1 MKIILKCLLF
11 VLLIASGAYYLVWP
25 NTYLSQDNISFL
37 PKPLIR
43 FYLKRMNTEYVKVTV
58 DNEEKKLKYSD
69 LGMTL
74 DVDATMERLRIKSL
88 TDLIDKW
95 KFSLSGYTLTH
106 IEPIFIISDKFDL
119 LVSQNI
125 PDKGVLE
132 EKFSYDKNNGVFTYS
147 SKERGARLDRT
158 DLQSKLVALNSFR
171 EKRILINRIPESSY
185 LEKKVQEVNSKLS
198 TLARLPLEI
207 IIEGTNQKIEIGSQ
221 DMLSLF
227 DVGYTDNLRAV
238 QFVVDKDSLSRFLA
252 TTPIRSISVDW
263 VSKKIKDTLVQR
275 YNDGVITPMV
285 LGIDTGPNTDGS
297 LARTYIEVDMSQQKL
312 YFFEGGEIFKSY
324 SVSTGL
330 NYATPTGRYK
340 IRNKSPM
347 GFSGIFNVWMPWWM
361 AFDYRNDIGAYL
373 GIHEL
378 PYKLIGGIKIYRF
391 GNYIGTKKTGGCIA
405 LSPGDSKEVY
415 DKSFIGMDIVIY
427 P

>member
-1 MKIILKCLLF
+1 M
-11 VLLIASGAYYLVWP
+11 VWP

-43 FYLKRMNTEYVKVTV
+43 FYLEKMNTEYVNVTI
-58 DNEEKKLKYSD
+58 DNDEKKLKYSD

-74 DVDATMERLRIKSL
+74 DVDATMEQLRIKSL
-88 TDLIDKW
+88 TGLIDTW
-95 KFSLSGYTLTH
+95 IVSFSGYTLTH
-106 IEPIFIISDKFDL
+106 IEPVFIVNDNFDL

-125 PDKGVLE
+125 PDTRVVE
-132 EKFSYDKNNGVFTYS
+132 ETFSYDKNNGVFVYS
-147 SKERGARLDRT
+147 SQERGARLDRT
-158 DLQSKLVALNSFR
+158 DLRSKLVALNSFR
-171 EKRILINRIPESSY
+171 EKQILVNRIPETSY
-185 LEKKVQEVNSKLS
+185 LEKKVQEVNNKLS
-198 TLARLPLEI
+198 TIYRLPIEI
-207 IIEGTNQKIEIGSQ
+207 IIEGTNEIIEIGSQ
-221 DMLSLF
+221 DILSLF
-227 DVGYTDNLRAV
+227 GVEYSEDLRNV
-238 QFVVDKDSLSRFLA
+238 QFTVDKNSLSRFLA
-252 TTPIRSISVDW
+252 TTPMRTISVDW
-263 VSKKIKDTLVQR
+263 ASKKIKDTLVQR
-275 YNDGVITPMV
+275 YDDGVITPVV
-285 LGIDTGPNTDGS
+285 LGIDTGPNTDGT
-297 LARTYIEVDMSQQKL
+297 LAKKYIEVDISQQKL

-330 NYATPTGRYK
+330 GYATPTGKYK
-340 IRNKSPM
+340 VRNKSPM

>member
-1 MKIILKCLLF
+1 
-11 VLLIASGAYYLVWP
+11 
-25 NTYLSQDNISFL
+25 
-37 PKPLIR
+37 
-43 FYLKRMNTEYVKVTV
+43 MNTEYVNVTI
-58 DNEEKKLKYSD
+58 DNDEKKLKYSD

-74 DVDATMERLRIKSL
+74 DVDATMEQLRIKSL
-88 TDLIDKW
+88 TGLIDTW
-95 KFSLSGYTLTH
+95 IVSFSGYTLTH
-106 IEPIFIISDKFDL
+106 IEPVFIVNDNFDL

-125 PDKGVLE
+125 PDTRVVE
-132 EKFSYDKNNGVFTYS
+132 ETFSYDKNNGVFVYS
-147 SKERGARLDRT
+147 SQERGARLDRT
-158 DLQSKLVALNSFR
+158 DLRSKLVALNSFR
-171 EKRILINRIPESSY
+171 EKQILVNRIPETSY
-185 LEKKVQEVNSKLS
+185 LEKKVQEVNNKLS
-198 TLARLPLEI
+198 TIYRLPIEI
-207 IIEGTNQKIEIGSQ
+207 IIEGTNEIIEIGSQ
-221 DMLSLF
+221 DILSLF
-227 DVGYTDNLRAV
+227 GVEYSEDLRNV
-238 QFVVDKDSLSRFLA
+238 QFTVDKNSLSRFLA
-252 TTPIRSISVDW
+252 TTPMRTISVDW
-263 VSKKIKDTLVQR
+263 ASKKIKDTLVQR
-275 YNDGVITPMV
+275 YDDGVITPVV
-285 LGIDTGPNTDGS
+285 LGIDTGPNTDGT
-297 LARTYIEVDMSQQKL
+297 LAKKYIEVDISQQKL

-330 NYATPTGRYK
+330 GYATPTGKYK
-340 IRNKSPM
+340 VRNKSPM

>member
-1 MKIILKCLLF
+1 VKIFLKCLFF
-11 VLLIASGAYYLVWP
+11 VLLIAGGAYYLVWP

-43 FYLKRMNTEYVKVTV
+43 FYLEKMNTEYVNVTI
-58 DNEEKKLKYSD
+58 DNDEKKLKYSD

-74 DVDATMERLRIKSL
+74 DVDATMEQLRIKSL
-88 TDLIDKW
+88 TGLIDTW
-95 KFSLSGYTLTH
+95 IVSFSGYTLTH
-106 IEPIFIISDKFDL
+106 IEPVFIVNDNFDL

-125 PDKGVLE
+125 PDTRVVE
-132 EKFSYDKNNGVFTYS
+132 ETFSYDKNNGVFVYS
-147 SKERGARLDRT
+147 SQERGARLDRT
-158 DLQSKLVALNSFR
+158 DLRSKLVALNSFR
-171 EKRILINRIPESSY
+171 EKQILVNRIPETSY
-185 LEKKVQEVNSKLS
+185 LEKKVQEVNNKLS
-198 TLARLPLEI
+198 TIYRLPIEI
-207 IIEGTNQKIEIGSQ
+207 IIEGTNEIIEIGSQ
-221 DMLSLF
+221 DILSLF
-227 DVGYTDNLRAV
+227 GVEYSEDLRNV
-238 QFVVDKDSLSRFLA
+238 QFTVDKNSLSRFLA
-252 TTPIRSISVDW
+252 TTPMRTISVDW
-263 VSKKIKDTLVQR
+263 ASKKIKDTLVQR
-275 YNDGVITPMV
+275 YDDGVITPVV
-285 LGIDTGPNTDGS
+285 LGIDTGPNTDGT
-297 LARTYIEVDMSQQKL
+297 LAKKYIEVDISQQKL

-330 NYATPTGRYK
+330 GYATPTGKYK
-340 IRNKSPM
+340 VRNKSPM